1 MNDALRQ
8 ELAIAVRC
16 FVGGTTADA
25 RRAVASARQLDR
37 NGEVERR
44 LRLIEAGC
52 MVRDRDTA
60 SAEAV
65 LATLGRIS
73 AEEITYLDRLLSNAP
88 ERQFAEFE
96 SYRQG
101 LRARLSPTYGAQPS
115 GATAGSAGT
124 PPMQPIIRREGADG
138 LAVTS
143 LILGIVSILAS
154 LTGCFCGPL
163 GLLSILIGIVG
174 ILLAVFSK
182 RRCGV
187 RTAGLVLSIIG
198 VVLGIVF
205 AVLWFVGIA
214 LLGAADTR
222 GR

>member
-16 FVGGTTADA
+16 FVGGTTADT

-65 LATLGRIS
+65 LATLGRVS

-96 SYRQG
+96 TYRKG
-101 LRARLSPTYGAQPS
+101 LSARLSPTHVAQPIES
-115 GATAGSAGT
+115 VVAA
-124 PPMQPIIRREGADG
+124 PLQPMIRPEGADG
-138 LAVTS
+138 LAVTG

-154 LTGCFCGPL
+154 LTGCLCGPV
-163 GLLSILIGIVG
+163 GLVSILQG
-174 ILLAVFSK
+174 ILGILMSAFSK

-187 RTAGLVLSIIG
+187 RTAGLVLSILG
-198 VVLGIVF
+198 VVMCLVF
-205 AVLWFVGIA
+205 GVLWFLGIA
-214 LLGAADTR
+214 ILSAADSR
-222 GR
+222 GV